1 MAISFPV
8 PEDPPLNDPGDAGRD
23 ARAAPM
29 APDDPAG
36 SADAETQ
43 HDES

>member
-1 MAISFPV
+1 MAVSFPV
-8 PEDPPLNDPGDAGRD
+8 PEDPPLNGPGDAGSG
-23 ARAAPM
+23 ARAAPI

-36 SADAETQ
+36 CTKTEIQ